1 MEKINLSS
9 QAETNFL
16 NQIISQFYDKNQN
29 KTRFIKK
36 ENKKEIFNIN
46 IDDINSLIQKKL
58 KKFQSNLTLEKLVLF
73 DYDNIKKLCEFID
86 KNKKLTELTKREKEY
101 FYTLYARL
109 KKLYF

>member
-1 MEKINLSS
+1 MEKINLTS

-58 KKFQSNLTLEKLVLF
+58 KKFQSNLTLEKSVF
-73 DYDNIKKLCEFID
+73 IAYDNIKK
-86 KNKKLTELTKREKEY
+86 
-101 FYTLYARL
+101 
-109 KKLYF
+109 